1 MSLMFSTTTSHLVY
15 RACGIRLAGIS
26 QYLRANQALI
36 RTRNFDGRRR
46 PSAFIPRRIHRDSI
60 ELDDVSAVSQ
70 STTRHSQVWD
80 AVVSSFSATGSSK
93 VARQKSSTAYS
104 GQSLCIKLRTGY
116 TGFATRSCQ
125 SSMAFHRRNAWRF
138 VAIYRSEAL
147 YSNRTHTFIGSLG
160 LYRTQRLVTSSRRS

>member
-1 MSLMFSTTTSHLVY
+1 MEFV
-15 RACGIRLAGIS
+15 
-26 QYLRANQALI
+26 LRVSVSNSEP
-36 RTRNFDGRRR
+36 TR
-46 PSAFIPRRIHRDSI
+46 PSFGRETSTVGDDPSPRRIHRDSI
-60 ELDDVSAVSQ
+60 ELVDFSAVSQ
-70 STTRHSQVWD
+70 GITRHSQVWD
-80 AVVSSFSATGSSK
+80 AVVSCFSATGSSK

-138 VAIYRSEAL
+138 VAIYGSEAL